1 MLTWFRL
8 LFSAWVGVMRP
19 FRRSTLPLS
28 SIALV
33 LSALSVEVEQLAVSP
48 PTFARPA
55 DRSRRFPLRRESG
68 GTRSVCASRL
78 LAHLVPADGQVD
90 LDGLSMVALIEG
102 SSPQPPGLVL
112 RLPGQPPWL
121 LPPRPAGVRLVL
133 LPRSMTAGLWQSFP
147 ACNDTFEPEAP
158 PALSLLGQF
167 PDHRD
172 SRQRQLL
179 EGLRQR
185 CGGHV
190 ARDDVL
196 PVFGYDHLRELLPPL
211 LPVTCEDPPQ
221 AGGSSSLPPRSSFVS
236 AVPSTS
242 SQISS

>member
-8 LFSAWVGVMRP
+8 LFTAWVGVMQP
-19 FRRSTLPLS
+19 FRRSTLPLA

-33 LSALSVEVEQLAVSP
+33 LSALSVAVEQLAVSP

-133 LPRSMTAGLWQSFP
+133 LPRSMTAGLWESFP
-147 ACNDTFEPEAP
+147 ACNDSLEPEAP
-158 PALSLLGQF
+158 AARSELGRFAASMDRSLKQAL
-167 PDHRD
+167 D
-172 SRQRQLL
+172 
-179 EGLRQR
+179 GLRQR
-185 CGGHV
+185 CDGQV
-190 ARDDVL
+190 ASDDLL
-196 PVFGYDHLRELLPPL
+196 PLFGYAHLRDQLPAL
-211 LPVTCEDPPQ
+211 LPVSCDLAPQ
-221 AGGSSSLPPRSSFVS
+221 AGQPS
-236 AVPSTS
+236 PSTS
-242 SQISS
+242 SQTTS